1 MKKNRILCLIISL
14 VMLLGIALPANVL
27 AEEIILE
34 DEGYEEYYEYENVF
48 EEEVL
53 VEEENEIVDAAMDQ
67 NEEEIIVVEDEVEQE
82 LAEED
87 PVALTDE
94 THVADE
100 SVQDQTM
107 TDAAEAE
114 LTLVETES
122 FSVPTVGPVITEQ
135 PEDVAGALGTD
146 ATFKVV
152 ATGSGLK
159 YQWYFSSN
167 NGVKWTKTS
176 VTGCTTDTIT
186 MEITE
191 ARNGNLYRCVVTDGS
206 GNSKT
211 SEAAKLTIS
220 NIVDGD
226 LVFEKIGDTNN
237 LILVKYN
244 GNAAAVTVPSAVNN
258 MTVTEIDEE
267 VFMDKTALT
276 SIDLPNSITVIH
288 ARAFKG
294 CTNLSTMT
302 TH

>member
-1 MKKNRILCLIISL
+1 MEGL
-14 VMLLGIALPANVL
+14 
-27 AEEIILE
+27 EIT
-34 DEGYEEYYEYENVF
+34 G
-48 EEEVL
+48 
-53 VEEENEIVDAAMDQ
+53 
-67 NEEEIIVVEDEVEQE
+67 
-82 LAEED
+82 
-87 PVALTDE
+87 
-94 THVADE
+94 
-100 SVQDQTM
+100 
-107 TDAAEAE
+107 
-114 LTLVETES
+114 
-122 FSVPTVGPVITEQ
+122 Q